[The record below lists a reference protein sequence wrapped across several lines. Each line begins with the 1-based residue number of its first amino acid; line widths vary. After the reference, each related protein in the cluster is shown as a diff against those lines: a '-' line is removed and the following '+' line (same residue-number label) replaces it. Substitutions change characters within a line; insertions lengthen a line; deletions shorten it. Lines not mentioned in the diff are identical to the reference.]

1 MKNADFPFDLGLRAR
16 SGQDDFTIC
25 AYTSRGRDIV
35 DDICGARIKWF
46 EQNGM
51 WLARMTPAASMV
63 PLATE
68 ALKRDLLV
76 GQISPDYK
84 TTTRYDLGADG
95 TVFVSN

>member
-1 MKNADFPFDLGLRAR
+1 MKNADFPFDLGLRAK
-16 SGQDDFTIC
+16 SGQDDFTVC
-25 AYTSRGRDIV
+25 AYTSRGRDTV
-35 DDICGARIKWF
+35 DDICGARIEWF
-46 EQNGM
+46 EQSGM
-51 WLARMTPAASMV
+51 WLARLTPAASMV

-95 TVFVSN
+95 IAFVSN